1 MIGPGHFAALAR
13 QRVPIYALD
22 MHYPS
27 GPPLRLASVNVL
39 TDLGWCAGTF
49 HVPGR
54 QSLVD
59 FLAPGSHIVKFT
71 RVRVPQ
77 ESERVPFVA
86 VRRDAILVVEPTQ
99 ADELVD
105 TPGSGGRTSSHRVAC
120 LLPVGMLHGT
130 LEVLVNVRVSDF
142 LRQQPGLAVLHDC
155 ALVPY
160 GQPPDSS
167 QARRLR
173 IALVN
178 LGRVVGVAEWVNQ
191 QV

>member
-1 MIGPGHFAALAR
+1 
-13 QRVPIYALD
+13 
-22 MHYPS
+22 MHYPTM
-27 GPPLRLASVNVL
+27 PPLRLSSVNLL
-39 TDLGWCAGTF
+39 TDLGWCSGTF

-59 FLAPGSHIVKFT
+59 FLAQGNTVVKLT
-71 RVRVPQ
+71 RVRLPG
-77 ESERVPFVA
+77 EGERLPFVGL
-86 VRRDAILVVEPTQ
+86 RRDAILLVEPTQ

-105 TPGSGGRTSSHRVAC
+105 TPGSGGRTSAHQVGC
-120 LLPVGMLHGT
+120 LLPDGILHGT
-130 LEVLVNVRVSDF
+130 LEVLVNVRVSDY
-142 LRQQPGLAVLHDC
+142 LRQQPGLAVLRDC

-173 IALVN
+173 CALVN
-178 LGRVVGVAEWVNQ
+178 LSRVSGIAEWLNQ

>member
-1 MIGPGHFAALAR
+1 MLVSSFGRPY
-13 QRVPIYALD
+13 PPP

-27 GPPLRLASVNVL
+27 MPPLRLASVNVL

-59 FLAPGSHIVKFT
+59 FLAPGNHVVKLT
-71 RVRVPQ
+71 RVRIPN
-77 ESERVPFVA
+77 EGERLPFIGF
-86 VRRDAILVVEPTQ
+86 RREAILVVEPTQ

-105 TPGSGGRTSSHRVAC
+105 TPGSVGRTSIHQVGC
-120 LLPVGMLHGT
+120 LLPAGILQGS
-130 LEVLVNVRVSDF
+130 LEVLVNVRVSDY
-142 LRQQPGLAVLHDC
+142 LRQQPGLAVLRDC

-160 GQPPDSS
+160 GQSADSS
-167 QARRLR
+167 QARRIR
-173 IALVN
+173 CALVN
-178 LGRVVGVAEWVNQ
+178 LSRVSGVAEWLNQ